1 MCLPNLS
8 LRRSSHRGVLI
19 VPCSYLKTR
28 ANHANEVSEKPF
40 LAFYKLAFCNYYG
53 PQFIFFC
60 VYESVSVEM
69 NVSLSVCMLDC
80 IYLSLNCETLCNTVF

>member
-1 MCLPNLS
+1 MCLPNLT
-8 LRRSSHRGVLI
+8 LHRSYRALLI

-40 LAFYKLAFCNYYG
+40 LAFYKLDFRNYYG

-69 NVSLSVCMLDC
+69 NVSLCVCMLNC
-80 IYLSLNCETLCNTVF
+80 IYLSLNCDCVLKSVV